1 MAQRRQIGQENRDGL
16 AGVGDWL
23 GIVPRRYGCTL
34 SAKEGRQV
42 SPPFQIVGPIEGVEV
57 IAIGARIRCL
67 AQLVKLHGGGRWRK
81 MKGVALVRLR
91 CGRTRLAELHW
102 YDAHG
107 IGRVEIKLK
116 RYL

>member
-1 MAQRRQIGQENRDGL
+1 M
-16 AGVGDWL
+16 
-23 GIVPRRYGCTL
+23 P
-34 SAKEGRQV
+34 
-42 SPPFQIVGPIEGVEV
+42 PPFQIVGPIEGVEA
-57 IAIGARIRCL
+57 IATGARIRCL
-67 AQLVKLHGGGRWRK
+67 AQLVKLHGLGRWRK

-102 YDAHG
+102 YQAHG